1 MNSISD
7 RGHRLPALE
16 PYPARKD
23 SGVDGLGEV
32 PTHWEVRRIGQIGSL
47 FKGSGGTKEDAVP
60 DGMPCVRYGDLYT
73 HHEFFVRKA
82 KSCIPEEHAA
92 RYTEIRYGD
101 VLFAGSGETIDEI
114 GKSAVNLIQGPA
126 CCGGDVI
133 VLRLRIQAKAE
144 FLGYATDC
152 AYAAHQKARM
162 GRGFTIMHIY
172 RSELKHLYVAL
183 PPLAEQAAVVRFLD
197 HVDRRIRR
205 YVRAMRRLV
214 GAAASQTGRATSLVD
229 EYRTRL
235 IADVVTGKLDVR
247 EAAAGLPEVDSV
259 AAEDD
264 GVDDVDP
271 AEASGVSEP
280 EPAATGT
287 AHDAAEDGMLGERDH
302 EVGQEGRP

>member
-7 RGHRLPALE
+7 RAHRLPALE
-16 PYPARKD
+16 PYAARKD

-32 PTHWEVRRIGQIGSL
+32 PAHWEVKRIGQIGSL
-47 FKGSGGTKEDAVP
+47 FKGSGGTKDDAVP
-60 DGMPCVRYGDLYT
+60 DGVPCVRYGDLYT

-82 KSCIPEEHAA
+82 KSCVPEEHAA

-114 GKSAVNLIQGPA
+114 GKSAVNLIQEPA

-133 VLRLRIQAKAE
+133 VLRPRVQARAE

-172 RSELKHLYVAL
+172 RSELKHLCVAL
-183 PPLAEQAAVVRFLD
+183 PPLAEQSAVVRFLD
-197 HVDRRIRR
+197 HVDRRIQR

-214 GAAASQTGRATSLVD
+214 GAAASQTGRGTSLVD

-247 EAAAGLPEVDSV
+247 AAAAHLPEVDCA

-264 GVDDVDP
+264 GGDGVGRAV
-271 AEASGVSEP
+271 ASAVTESARDAARTVPDAADCMIDERQ
-280 EPAATGT
+280 PAAG
-287 AHDAAEDGMLGERDH
+287 GEKRA
-302 EVGQEGRP
+302 

>member
-7 RGHRLPALE
+7 RGHRLPALPALG

-23 SGVDGLGEV
+23 SGVDELGEV
-32 PTHWEVRRIGQIGSL
+32 PTHWDVRRLGQIGSL
-47 FKGSGGTKEDAVP
+47 FKGSGGTKDDAVP
-60 DGMPCVRYGDLYT
+60 DGVPCVRYGDLYT

-82 KSCIPEEHAA
+82 KSCVPEEHAA

-114 GKSAVNLIQGPA
+114 GKSAVNLIRGPA

-133 VLRLRIQAKAE
+133 VFRPHVQARAA

-152 AYAAHQKARM
+152 ANAAHQKARM
-162 GRGFTIMHIY
+162 GRGFTVMHIY
-172 RSELKHLYVAL
+172 RSDLKYLYIAV
-183 PPLAEQAAVVRFLD
+183 PPLAEQAAIVRFLD

-205 YVRAMRRLV
+205 YLRAMRRLV
-214 GAAASQTGRATSLVD
+214 GAAASQSGRGTSLVD

-247 EAAAGLPEVDSV
+247 EAAAGLPDIDSV
-259 AAEDD
+259 ATEDD
-264 GVDDVDP
+264 GDDR
-271 AEASGVSEP
+271 AETSIVSEP
-280 EPAATGT
+280 EPTAAGT
-287 AHDAAEDGMLGERDH
+287 AHVGAEDGMRGERNH
-302 EVGQEGRP
+302 EAGQEGRP